1 MQPLPVANYSAV
13 GAFGQFIMVLP
24 ELDMVVVFTG
34 SHENMDVAIELREL
48 IGNNILPAVVEE

>member
-1 MQPLPVANYSAV
+1 
-13 GAFGQFIMVLP
+13 
-24 ELDMVVVFTG
+24 MVVVFTG